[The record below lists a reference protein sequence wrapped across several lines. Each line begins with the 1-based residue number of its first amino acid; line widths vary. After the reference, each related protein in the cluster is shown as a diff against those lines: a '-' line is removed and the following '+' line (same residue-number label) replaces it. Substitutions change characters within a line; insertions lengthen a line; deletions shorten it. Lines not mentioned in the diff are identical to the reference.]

1 MAIYLEM
8 PKLDPRFPFRVLVN
22 DGKILTTPHWHR
34 EIELL
39 YVEQGAINLGI
50 NDVPYLLSA
59 GESVLINGGDI
70 HYVLASPGSKRI
82 VFQFDLSAF
91 QLANLEELDLQEALQ
106 YAEPVSSAWQPAVA
120 QAVAGI
126 LTAMEEEFFAETPG
140 YQLQLQGLL
149 YELMVVI
156 IRQIPKTKAKTSQ
169 LQQVLQSNEIMEML
183 ASIFQYVEQNYQSKL
198 SLQEIADFTGYSK
211 YYFTKFFKKNTGKT
225 FLTFLNEYRIDKA
238 KWLLIHSEDSVSE
251 IISQVGI
258 ESDKTFYR
266 LFKQSMNQSPL
277 DYRKKMKLIK

>member
-8 PKLDPRFPFRVLVN
+8 PKLDSRFPFRVLVN

-39 YVEQGAINLGI
+39 YVEQGEINLGI
-50 NDVPYLLSA
+50 NDVPYVLSA
-59 GESVLINGGDI
+59 GEAVLINGGDI

-82 VFQFDLSAF
+82 VYQFDLSAF
-91 QLANLEELDLQEALQ
+91 QLANLEEIDLQKALQ
-106 YAEPVSSAWQPAVA
+106 SAEPVSSAWEPAVEK
-120 QAVAGI
+120 AVVAI
-126 LTAMEEEFFAETPG
+126 LVKMYQEFFAQTTG

-149 YELMVVI
+149 YELMVLIV
-156 IRQIPKTKAKTSQ
+156 RQLPKTNQKKSQ
-169 LQQVLQSNEIMEML
+169 QQQVLQSNEILEML

-238 KWLLIHSEDSVSE
+238 KWLLIHSEDSVSD

-258 ESDKTFYR
+258 DSDKTFYR
-266 LFKQSMNQSPL
+266 LFKQSMKQSPL
-277 DYRKKMKLIK
+277 EYRKKMKLIK

>member
-126 LTAMEEEFFAETPG
+126 LTAMEEEFFAENPG

-156 IRQIPKTKAKTSQ
+156 VRQIPKTKAKTSQ